1 MAPTLSLKMRD
12 RSGGRQIGFHC
23 ARVAVGE
30 WLLPEFQRPVPGNGS
45 TGKSSTASMVRALS
59 TPGSVT
65 AWICGP
71 PASSSQLPTRR
82 STPNRFRVDLRA
94 GPVAAVIL
102 GNTRRH
108 LGRAQH
114 VRILREAARGW
125 VLASPGFRLADDPL
139 DDQKRALGPGSGDPP
154 DMFDHPAH
162 PVSRP
167 CAPGTKIPHG
177 QGPGRSL
184 AARRV
189 RFTLRAAVSLA
200 SAWLRSG
207 FISARIIEAS

>member
-1 MAPTLSLKMRD
+1 MAPTLSPKMRD
-12 RSGGRQIGFHC
+12 RSGGCQIGFHC

-30 WLLPEFQRPVPGNGS
+30 WLLPEFQRSVPGNGS
-45 TGKSSTASMVRALS
+45 TGKSSTASMIRVLS

-65 AWICGP
+65 AWICA
-71 PASSSQLPTRR
+71 PASSSQLP
-82 STPNRFRVDLRA
+82 SQGNTPNRFRVDLRA

-108 LGRAQH
+108 LGRTQH
-114 VRILREAARGW
+114 VRILRAAARGW
-125 VLASPGFRLADDPL
+125 VLASPGCRLADDPL
-139 DDQKRALGPGSGDPP
+139 DDRKRALGPGSGDPP

-167 CAPGTKIPHG
+167 CAPGTKISHG

-184 AARRV
+184 AARRD

-207 FISARIIEAS
+207 CISARCIEIS